1 MNLDLKLN
9 IYDGRKV
16 VKTYTCNVFDI
27 ELGTV
32 EDVAAALHLDS
43 MQSGDLQEIM
53 TAVVGCVNIVRPF
66 LCDMFDGLTM
76 EEARHT
82 RTKNIAEVFQGLFAW
97 FTGSMQNALA
107 EDKKK
112 ASP

>member
-1 MNLDLKLN
+1 MDLNLKLHVYN
-9 IYDGRKV
+9 GRKI
-16 VKTYTCNVFDI
+16 VKTYETNAVDI

-32 EDVAAALHLDS
+32 EDIAQAMHLDA
-43 MQSGDLQEIM
+43 MTSGDVQEIM
-53 TAVVGCVNIVRPF
+53 TALVCCVAQVRPF

-97 FTGSMQNALA
+97 FTSGLNDAVSEN
-107 EDKKK
+107 KKK
-112 ASP
+112 